1 MHTTEREMLEQA
13 LAQADIHLREG
24 ERLVAL
30 QRETIARRERKGFDV
45 ALAKE
50 LLAEMEEALRLH
62 LKHSRRMRLSLAD
75 ETPPDALRRAAETAA

>member
-1 MHTTEREMLEQA
+1 MHTAEREMLEQA

-24 ERLVAL
+24 ERLIAL

-62 LKHSRRMRLSLAD
+62 LKHLRRLRLMLAD